1 MVAALV
7 RLASSG
13 EPSQTGRSDMTLVA
27 HKYMPQEMAASELQA
42 TFAAREHTLEY
53 LLNAL
58 RGQSASRS
66 LTSYLIT
73 GPRGAGKTTLVLMLR
88 LRLRDDP
95 ALSKA
100 WLPVLF
106 PEECPAITSLRDLL
120 VTALRILADE
130 GQPEAAEWF
139 EKAEQESDDERS
151 QDLAVAG
158 LQWIAKDQN
167 RRLILLIENLDMVFE
182 RGLDSRTQATLR
194 RLLMTDPFLMIIGT
208 AVRVFEAL
216 KSYDEAFFNYF
227 CPVPL
232 ERLDDQQV
240 RELMSRR
247 AKYDQNDR
255 FPEQYRRQR
264 SRIRAITRLTGGNPR
279 LILMLYEV
287 LSGGQVQPV
296 VQTLRQL
303 VDELTPLLK
312 DVLESLPP
320 QQSKILDALMRAG
333 GTATPRQL
341 ASATRLDL
349 NKVTTQLQRLK
360 ESQIVEVRGGG
371 KGRTAYYTVP
381 DQLFCT
387 WYQLR
392 YLRPNRRRIEMFVE
406 LLKTWFDAEERL
418 AALQSLAQ
426 PAAAPEGPQLRHT
439 AEAAEYYAASLI
451 CHGP

>member
-1 MVAALV
+1 MV
-7 RLASSG
+7 
-13 EPSQTGRSDMTLVA
+13 LVA
-27 HKYMPQEMAASELQA
+27 HKYMPQEMATGELQA

-53 LLNAL
+53 LLNAM
-58 RGQSASRS
+58 RGQSAAKS

-88 LRLRDDP
+88 LGLREDP
-95 ALSKA
+95 VLDKA

-120 VTALRILADE
+120 VTALRILAE
-130 GQPEAAEWF
+130 EEQPGAVEWLQ
-139 EKAEQESDDERS
+139 KAEHEADDERS
-151 QDLAVAG
+151 QELAVAG
-158 LQWIAKDQN
+158 LRQISTEQN
-167 RRLILLIENLDMVFE
+167 RRLVLLIENLDMVFE

-216 KSYDEAFFNYF
+216 KTYDEAFFNYF

-232 ERLDDQQV
+232 ERLDDRQV

-255 FPEQYRRQR
+255 YPEQYQRQR

-279 LILMLYEV
+279 LVLMLYEV
-287 LSGGQVQPV
+287 LSAGQVQPV

-406 LLKTWFDAEERL
+406 LLRIWFDAEERL
-418 AALQSLAQ
+418 AALQSLSQPGTAQ
-426 PAAAPEGPQLRHT
+426 RGLDCGTLPRLPSTLPRR
-439 AEAAEYYAASLI
+439 
-451 CHGP
+451 